1 MRVPVIVLGIL
12 LVVAGTAVLIYQG
25 ITITTMERQLLE
37 VGPLSAS
44 TAEGYRTI
52 PLPPIVGGIVLA
64 AGAVLI
70 LAASIKARKSESNEP
85 TGAPS

>member
-1 MRVPVIVLGIL
+1 MRVPVIILGIL
-12 LVVAGTAVLIYQG
+12 LVAAGTAVLIYQG

-44 TAEGYRTI
+44 TAEVYRTI

-70 LAASIKARKSESNEP
+70 LASSTKSRKRSGGGATE
-85 TGAPS
+85 APS